1 MAGGGASLPKRG
13 SVRELGEEIAA
24 RASQLFHSHRY
35 EAALRTYMYCLA
47 LDERSGAAL
56 DGEYREWRGAMLH
69 NIGSCLHHI
78 GEPDAARYVPRY
90 PEHKPPRA
98 PAPTDLS
105 SAARAV
111 PFYEIAM
118 RDFER
123 AGAGASNRRRI
134 AFVRERLNL
143 ISAHAPPD
151 ASTYLDSTGTRRFV
165 DVDARGMRAAQAADA
180 EEPLG
185 HDCVT
190 LLRTLPNPLRP
201 WRGSGEDSLASR
213 TAC

>member
-1 MAGGGASLPKRG
+1 MAPGGRASLPKRG

-78 GEPDAARYVPRY
+78 GEPDAARYVPRC
-90 PEHKPPRA
+90 PEHKPSRA
-98 PAPTDLS
+98 PTVTEGAST
-105 SAARAV
+105 ARAV

-118 RDFER
+118 HDFER

-134 AFVRERLNL
+134 AFVRERLHL

-151 ASTYLDSTGTRRFV
+151 ARTYLDSTGTRRFV

-185 HDCVT
+185 HACVT

-201 WRGSGEDSLASR
+201 WRGQDR
-213 TAC
+213 TS

>member
-1 MAGGGASLPKRG
+1 
-13 SVRELGEEIAA
+13 
-24 RASQLFHSHRY
+24 
-35 EAALRTYMYCLA
+35 
-47 LDERSGAAL
+47 
-56 DGEYREWRGAMLH
+56 
-69 NIGSCLHHI
+69 
-78 GEPDAARYVPRY
+78 
-90 PEHKPPRA
+90 
-98 PAPTDLS
+98 
-105 SAARAV
+105 
-111 PFYEIAM
+111 M

-134 AFVRERLNL
+134 AFVRERLHL

-213 TAC
+213 AAC